1 MEELMDI
8 HIDGKTLV
16 ENFSKNEIKIIR
28 QLQDAATNGGK
39 PPQMTPQGRDA
50 LMQKIFDINNKPKE
64 TKDIKDMTPEE
75 REQHKKELR
84 ERLRNKINYKQN
96 SRQPGSFQKN
106 MTNNKT
112 TINND
117 SSGNTNNNEP
127 INMTDVNSLK
137 NALSQ
142 MTGANTNPE
151 VKRRLE
157 ELFGTENL
165 DDMLKED
172 KMQEILQ
179 NEGISEL
186 LGKLTG
192 QSGSSKK
199 KKNKNKKK
207 KPQSATTTENNN
219 EEQKEQKKEEAEELL
234 DDFVE
239 EDIN

>member
-16 ENFSKNEIKIIR
+16 ENFSKNEIKIIK

-39 PPQMTPQGRDA
+39 PPQMTQQGRDT
-50 LMQKIFDINNKPKE
+50 LMQKIFDVNNKPKE
-64 TKDIKDMTPEE
+64 SKDMKEMTPEE
-75 REQHKKELR
+75 REQHKKELK
-84 ERLRNKINYKQN
+84 ERLRNKINYKKN
-96 SRQPGSFQKN
+96 LRKPISFQKN

-117 SSGNTNNNEP
+117 STGNTNNNEP
-127 INMTDVNSLK
+127 INMTNVNSLK
-137 NALSQ
+137 NAIGQ
-142 MTGANTNPE
+142 ITGANANPE

-192 QSGSSKK
+192 QSASSKK
-199 KKNKNKKK
+199 KKNKKKK
-207 KPQSATTTENNN
+207 KNPKSVEITEDNNI
-219 EEQKEQKKEEAEELL
+219 EKEELL

-239 EDIN
+239 EDEKGTN